1 MQLHEQYRPSAWTEV
16 VGQGKVIARIEAL
29 RKRGLGGRAF
39 WISGQ
44 SGTGKT
50 TIARLLAAEVAD
62 EMNVEEMDSGDL
74 TTERLRE
81 IDRTQWTRCLGSR
94 DGRALIVN
102 EAHGLRASI
111 VRRLLCLFEP
121 IPPHILWVFTTTA
134 EGQEKL
140 FEDLD
145 DAHPLLSR
153 CTRLEL
159 SRRGLADVF
168 AQRAKMIAEAEALDG
183 CPLDAYVKLAKTCRN
198 NLRAMLQAIEA
209 GEMLP

>member
-1 MQLHEQYRPSAWTEV
+1 MQLYEQYRPKSWSDV
-16 VGQGKVIARIEAL
+16 VGQEKVIARIEGL
-29 RKRGLGGRAF
+29 RKRGLAGRAY

-62 EMNVEEMDSGDL
+62 DFNVVEMDTGDL

-81 IDRTQWTRCLGSR
+81 IDRTQWSRCLGQR
-94 DGRALIVN
+94 GGRAFIVN
-102 EAHGLRASI
+102 EAHGLRAAI
-111 VRRLLCLFEP
+111 VRRLLCMFEP
-121 IPPHILWVFTTTA
+121 IPPHIVWVFTTTA

-145 DAHPLLSR
+145 DAQPLLSR

-168 AQRAKMIAEAEALDG
+168 AQRAKMIAEAERLDG
-183 CPLDAYVKLAKTCRN
+183 RPLADYVKLAKTHRN
-198 NLRAMLQAIEA
+198 NLQAMLQTIEA
-209 GEMLP
+209 GEMLQ

>member
-1 MQLHEQYRPSAWTEV
+1 MRRSRRFANEDLA
-16 VGQGKVIARIEAL
+16 
-29 RKRGLGGRAF
+29 GRAI

-62 EMNVEEMDSGDL
+62 ETNNEEMDSGEL

-81 IDRTQWTRCLGSR
+81 IGRTQWSRCLGLR
-94 DGRALIVN
+94 GGRAFVVN
-102 EAHGLRASI
+102 EAHGLRAVI

-121 IPPHILWVFTTTA
+121 IPPYIIWVFTTTA

-159 SRRGLADVF
+159 SRRGLAEVF
-168 AQRAKMIAEAEALDG
+168 AQRAKSIAEAEALDG
-183 CPLDAYVKLAKTCRN
+183 RPIDAYIKLAKACRN

-209 GEMLP
+209 GEMLA